1 MTSCEEQGK
10 EGRTRSSERM
20 FVEDSRGEG
29 GEGKKGKTD
38 LEEDTVVSGNLVVL
52 VSEEGELEVR
62 SEATLRS
69 GKLQSI
75 RRSSINN
82 TRKSRASQ
90 SVPSE
95 QSTEEREGKAG
106 RKKKAGR
113 KGQGERKKADIH
125 LTKRD
130 GRTPSRS
137 RHRGARC

>member
-10 EGRTRSSERM
+10 EERTRSSERM
-20 FVEDSRGEG
+20 FIEDSRRG

-75 RRSSINN
+75 QRSSINN

-90 SVPSE
+90 SVPAE
-95 QSTEEREGKAG
+95 QPTEEREGKAG
-106 RKKKAGR
+106 RKREPVGR
-113 KGQGERKKADIH
+113 VRGKERKQTYI
-125 LTKRD
+125 
-130 GRTPSRS
+130 
-137 RHRGARC
+137 

>member
-1 MTSCEEQGK
+1 
-10 EGRTRSSERM
+10 M
-20 FVEDSRGEG
+20 FIEDSRRG

-75 RRSSINN
+75 QRSSINN

-90 SVPSE
+90 SVPAE
-95 QSTEEREGKAG
+95 QPTEEREGKAG
-106 RKKKAGR
+106 RKREPVGR
-113 KGQGERKKADIH
+113 VRGKERKQTYI
-125 LTKRD
+125 
-130 GRTPSRS
+130 
-137 RHRGARC
+137 